1 MLLCLL
7 FVALTV
13 VAGAEKCGTGPRRV
27 FIDLG
32 ANWCNT
38 LRLYEDLVDKETTL
52 PDAPW
57 EIFAFE
63 ASPLI
68 APYADRFVAWLNGE
82 RQAKPALCLPASG
95 SSTHLRKYAEA
106 YGCGANRSKN
116 DVNKCMFE
124 KLDPVLSRL
133 APEPR
138 LNNSLLINE
147 RLNSTRCAIR
157 GTAATAARYTFLPVA
172 AGAAPGF
179 LDFYNLP
186 RQLIRGGSVALESNK
201 KEIKTLNQNNFWN
214 SHAPVLR
221 VRVVDVASWLGMTFR
236 KEDYV
241 MLKIDV
247 EGSEFSIF
255 EKLIKSGWLSLID
268 LLVIEAHP
276 SGFRGT
282 MFNGANAL
290 IREIRQRQPALHI
303 IMEGAASSG
312 ESYVGIDSHSW
323 PLPRHKLRERVDACS
338 SADLAWIDVVNGTMS
353 HHLR

>member
-1 MLLCLL
+1 M
-7 FVALTV
+7 
-13 VAGAEKCGTGPRRV
+13 
-27 FIDLG
+27 
-32 ANWCNT
+32 
-38 LRLYEDLVDKETTL
+38 
-52 PDAPW
+52 
-57 EIFAFE
+57 
-63 ASPLI
+63 
-68 APYADRFVAWLNGE
+68 
-82 RQAKPALCLPASG
+82 
-95 SSTHLRKYAEA
+95 
-106 YGCGANRSKN
+106 
-116 DVNKCMFE
+116 
-124 KLDPVLSRL
+124 
-133 APEPR
+133 
-138 LNNSLLINE
+138 
-147 RLNSTRCAIR
+147 
-157 GTAATAARYTFLPVA
+157 
-172 AGAAPGF
+172 
-179 LDFYNLP
+179 
-186 RQLIRGGSVALESNK
+186 
-201 KEIKTLNQNNFWN
+201 NQNNFWN

-282 MFNGANAL
+282 MFNGADAL